1 MLRIRWTQAAGSM
14 VPASMNL
21 DIKSFCTP
29 VLSLIGESGLA
40 LAMSDVTCPLCTMND
55 VLDHTEKYECMTCGH
70 EWEKEEQEQVVKD
83 AHGNV
88 LENGDIVQMVKDL
101 KLKGTS
107 KVLKCGMKSKPI
119 RLVDGDHEIDCKMDG
134 VSIALKA
141 QFVKKVQ
148 K

>member
-1 MLRIRWTQAAGSM
+1 MITTGGSG
-14 VPASMNL
+14 
-21 DIKSFCTP
+21 T
-29 VLSLIGESGLA
+29 A
-40 LAMSDVTCPLCTMND
+40 LAMSDLTCPLCTMED
-55 VLDHTEKYECMTCGH
+55 VLDHPDKYECMTCGH
-70 EWEKEEQEQVVKD
+70 EWEKEEQARLVKD

-88 LENGDIVQMVKDL
+88 LENGDVVQMVKDL

-107 KVLKCGMKSKPI
+107 KVLKSGMKSKPI

-134 VSIALKA
+134 LSIALKA